1 MKVRFKEV
9 RIMESNIDLED
20 IFEFFNIT
28 QEQWDAHSPAKQEEL
43 LNIYYEDCIC
53 DILENPDSLD
63 YKVEIIER

>member
-9 RIMESNIDLED
+9 RIMEGNIDLED
-20 IFEFFNIT
+20 VCEFFNIT

-43 LNIYYEDCIC
+43 LNIYCEDYIC
-53 DILENPDSLD
+53 DVLDNPDSLE